1 VWSDRTGEPCRS
13 VWAEENNII
22 WDFYIVRGER
32 AVVALAQGASEK
44 DPLREDVRGQRRV
57 SRSPWAW
64 ETIACARARADRS
77 RHDAAAGPMRYEAPL
92 GCFNEYHLT
101 GDSSFRDFSECLP
114 LAASRTLQHAVS
126 PAA

>member
-1 VWSDRTGEPCRS
+1 MSSDKTGEPCRS

-22 WDFYIVRGER
+22 WDSYIVRGER
-32 AVVALAQGASEK
+32 AAVALAQGASEK

-64 ETIACARARADRS
+64 ETCARARPDRS
-77 RHDAAAGPMRYEAPL
+77 RHAAAARPMRHEAPL
-92 GCFNEYHLT
+92 GCFNEHRLT
-101 GDSSFRDFSECLP
+101 GYSSFRDSLDGLT
-114 LAASRTLQHAVS
+114 LACVWTLQRALS

>member
-1 VWSDRTGEPCRS
+1 MSSGKTGEPCRS

-22 WDFYIVRGER
+22 WDFYIVRGGR

-64 ETIACARARADRS
+64 ETCARVPE
-77 RHDAAAGPMRYEAPL
+77 HEQIGLGMPL
-92 GCFNEYHLT
+92 LLGRC
-101 GDSSFRDFSECLP
+101 DMKRP
-114 LAASRTLQHAVS
+114 LDVS
-126 PAA
+126 TNTT